1 MATQKLQASRL
12 LKVIPSNTVDIP
24 NPAAIAQSGTT
35 DAGTTNKLTDSSGDF
50 INKRVKVGDII
61 YADAAAP
68 RAVKVTAVDSATV
81 LSVTSTVPSSYT
93 YVIYSTVD
101 NRPMGCALYC
111 GGTGDISVT
120 TMSGDTVVLSGVPT
134 GLFVP
139 INDIKRIN
147 STDTTAT
154 NLVALW

>member
-35 DAGTTNKLTDSSGDF
+35 TAGTTNKLTDSSGDF

-61 YADAAAP
+61 YADGAAP
-68 RAVKVTAVDSATV
+68 RAVKVTEVDSATV
-81 LSVTSTVPSSYT
+81 LSVTSTVPNSYT

-101 NRPMGCALYC
+101 SRPMGCALYC

-147 STDTTAT
+147 STNTTAT

>member
-24 NPAAIAQSGTT
+24 NPAAVAQSGIS
-35 DAGTTNKLTDSSGDF
+35 DSGAVNKLTDAD
-50 INKRVKVGDII
+50 GDII
-61 YADAAAP
+61 YADGAAP

-101 NRPMGCALYC
+101 NPPMGCALYC

-120 TMSGDTVVLSGVPT
+120 TISGDTVVLSGVPT

>member
-24 NPAAIAQSGTT
+24 NPAAVAQSGIS
-35 DAGTTNKLTDSSGDF
+35 DSGAVNKLTDADGDF

-61 YADAAAP
+61 YADGAAP

-81 LSVTSTVPSSYT
+81 LSVTSTIPSSYT

>member
-35 DAGTTNKLTDSSGDF
+35 TTSGVDKVVDSSGDF
-50 INKRVKVGDII
+50 INKNVKVGDII
-61 YADAAAP
+61 YADGAAP
-68 RAVKVTAVDSATV
+68 RAVKVTAVDSATT
-81 LSVTSTVPSSYT
+81 LSVTTTVPSAYT

-101 NRPMGCALYC
+101 NPPMGCALYC

-120 TMSGDTVVLSGVPT
+120 TISGDTVVLSGVPT

-147 STDTTAT
+147 LTDTTAT